1 MNLTGGIV
9 LYAVLWFLV
18 LFVLLP
24 IGQQSQ
30 ADVGEVTPG
39 TPAGA
44 PHEPKLKKK
53 AIMATIIAGVLWGII
68 AYVIL
73 GGVITRE
80 DIEGWTAGVS
90 PG

>member
-9 LYAVLWFLV
+9 LYTILWFLV

-30 ADVGEVTPG
+30 AEAGEVTPG

-53 AIMATIIAGVLWGII
+53 MLLATVIAGVIWAVP
-68 AYVIL
+68 AYIIL
-73 GGVITRE
+73 GGVITRA
-80 DIEGWTAGVS
+80 DIEAWTS
-90 PG
+90 

>member
-30 ADVGEVTPG
+30 ADVGRVTPG

-53 AIMATIIAGVLWGII
+53 MIWATLIAALIWAGI
-68 AYVIL
+68 AWVIL
-73 GGVITRE
+73 GGVITRS
-80 DIEGWTAGVS
+80 DIEGWTS
-90 PG
+90 

>member
-9 LYAVLWFLV
+9 LYTVLWFLV

-24 IGQQSQ
+24 IGQKSQ
-30 ADVGEVTPG
+30 AEAGPVMPG

-44 PHEPKLKKK
+44 PHEPRLKKK
-53 AIMATIIAGVLWGII
+53 MLLATLISFLIWAAI

-73 GGVITRE
+73 GGVITRA
-80 DIEGWTAGVS
+80 DIEGWTR
-90 PG
+90 

>member
-24 IGQQSQ
+24 IGQKSQ
-30 ADVGEVTPG
+30 ADMGEVTPG

-44 PHEPKLKKK
+44 PYNPPIKKK
-53 AIMATIIAGVLWGII
+53 VVQATVITTVLWGILAWI
-68 AYVIL
+68 IL
-73 GGVITRE
+73 GGIITRA
-80 DIEGWTAGVS
+80 DITAVFG
-90 PG
+90 

>member
-24 IGQQSQ
+24 IGQVSQ
-30 ADVGEVTPG
+30 AEAGEIVPG

-44 PHEPKLKKK
+44 PANPRLKQKMLWAT
-53 AIMATIIAGVLWGII
+53 AISAILWAGC

-80 DIEGWTAGVS
+80 DIMQLDQLVR
-90 PG
+90 

>member
-24 IGQQSQ
+24 IGQKSQ
-30 ADVGEVTPG
+30 AEVGKITPG

-53 AIMATIIAGVLWGII
+53 ALLATLIAAALWAVI
-68 AYVIL
+68 AWIIL
-73 GGVITRE
+73 GGIITRA
-80 DIEGWTAGVS
+80 DIEAWAS
-90 PG
+90 

>member
-1 MNLTGGIV
+1 MSLTGGIV

-30 ADVGEVTPG
+30 ADVGQVTPG

-53 AIMATIIAGVLWGII
+53 ALWATLIAGLIWGVIAYVIIAGV
-68 AYVIL
+68 
-73 GGVITRE
+73 ITRADLE
-80 DIEGWTAGVS
+80 AWTR
-90 PG
+90 

>member
-24 IGQQSQ
+24 IGQRSQ
-30 ADVGEVTPG
+30 ADAGQVTPG

-44 PHEPKLKKK
+44 PHEPRLQRK
-53 AIMATIIAGVLWGII
+53 ALLATLIAAALWGGI
-68 AYVIL
+68 AWLIL
-73 GGVITRE
+73 GGVITRADLE
-80 DIEGWTAGVS
+80 AWTR
-90 PG
+90 

>member
-24 IGQQSQ
+24 IGQKSQ
-30 ADVGEVTPG
+30 ADVGHVVPG

-44 PHEPKLKKK
+44 PHEPKLKRK
-53 AIMATIIAGVLWGII
+53 MIIATLIAAVIWGII

-73 GGVITRE
+73 GGFITRE
-80 DIEGWTAGVS
+80 FIEGLGR
-90 PG
+90 

>member
-24 IGQQSQ
+24 IGQKSQ
-30 ADVGEVTPG
+30 AEMGEVTPG

-53 AIMATIIAGVLWGII
+53 MLWATIIAGLIWGVI
-68 AYVIL
+68 AYIIL
-73 GGVITRE
+73 GGVITRADVE
-80 DIEGWTAGVS
+80 NWTATLGR
-90 PG
+90 G

>member
-24 IGQQSQ
+24 IGQKSQ
-30 ADVGEVTPG
+30 ADVGQVTPG

-53 AIMATIIAGVLWGII
+53 MLWATLIAALIWAGI

-73 GGVITRE
+73 GGVITRA
-80 DIEGWTAGVS
+80 DIESWAG
-90 PG
+90 